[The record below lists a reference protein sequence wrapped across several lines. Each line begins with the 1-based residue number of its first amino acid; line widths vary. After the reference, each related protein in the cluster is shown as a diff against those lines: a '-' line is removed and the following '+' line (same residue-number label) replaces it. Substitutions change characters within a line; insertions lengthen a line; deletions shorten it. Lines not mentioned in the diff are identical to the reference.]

1 MIAVTPAEPSHVQ
14 AIAALAEEMDR
25 FYGASETEPLDLRIR
40 QINSAIFAD
49 PPAAYV
55 LLAWDGGQLAG
66 FASYSFLWPAA
77 GLTRSMYLK
86 ELYVAKAARGKG
98 IGTLLM
104 RSLYETAAEHDCS
117 RLEWT
122 TERDNRDARGF
133 YAHLGAPVNESKLFY
148 RLEGETLPR
157 RPAPH

>member
-1 MIAVTPAEPSHVQ
+1 MIAVTPAEPSHVP

-25 FYGASETEPLDLRIR
+25 FYGAPVAEPLDLRIR
-40 QINSAIFAD
+40 QINDAIFAD

-55 LLAWDGGQLAG
+55 LLAWDGDQLAG
-66 FASYSFLWPAA
+66 LASYSFLWPAA

-86 ELYVAKAARGKG
+86 ELYVITAARGKG
-98 IGTLLM
+98 VGTLLM
-104 RSLYETAAEHDCS
+104 RNLYEIAAKHGCS

-122 TERDNRDARGF
+122 TERDNDDAQGF

-148 RLEGETLPR
+148 RLEGEGLP

>member
-1 MIAVTPAEPSHVQ
+1 VIAVTSAEPSHAQ

-25 FYGASETEPLDLRIR
+25 FYGASVTEPLDLRIH
-40 QINSAIFAD
+40 QINDAIFTE

-55 LLAWDGGQLAG
+55 LLAWDGDQLVG

-86 ELYVAKAARGKG
+86 ELYVIKAARGRG

-104 RSLYETAAEHDCS
+104 RSLYDIAAQHDCS

-122 TERDNRDARGF
+122 TERDNADAQGF

-148 RLEGETLPR
+148 RLEGGALP